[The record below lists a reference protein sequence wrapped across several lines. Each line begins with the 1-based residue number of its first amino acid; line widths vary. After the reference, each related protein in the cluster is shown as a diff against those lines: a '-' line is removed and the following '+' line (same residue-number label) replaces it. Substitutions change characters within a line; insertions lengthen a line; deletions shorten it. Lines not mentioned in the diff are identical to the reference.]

1 MYLEMFSDL
10 DLVRTIDDNDE
21 VPEDPDSASDDE
33 AVSSLYSPETLTNS
47 RSVTIFSLWPVLF
60 CYIALF

>member
-10 DLVRTIDDNDE
+10 DLVRTIDDDDE

-33 AVSSLYSPETLTNS
+33 AVSSLYSSETLS
-47 RSVTIFSLWPVLF
+47 
-60 CYIALF
+60 